1 MRNVFR
7 FAVLFG
13 VLTSAASQTYGQA
26 PAVAV
31 AAPAAV
37 APAATPTL
45 WSFLGI
51 PQGVKKVQGAL
62 TNRKGNQ
69 PKTEPKNAL
78 KALNDPANLVAENK
92 AIKKAAEVK
101 VAEDLKPQKIKAIKY
116 LTSIGCGCY
125 DKGEEVTNA
134 LIASAEDCTEDV
146 RLATM
151 QAIQGAA
158 ANKCCGNCGQVC
170 CCNEKMLKKL
180 AEVAYERDATGCFKE
195 PSKRVRDAAAAALK
209 TCCPNG
215 EPPCIGPEEP
225 NTEDPKVDPKKT
237 PAEMGTEGGKKKDPG
252 TMGTE
257 GKAKKDTDVKDSD
270 LKDRK
275 PTDNNDTDA
284 KKKLNEE
291 LGKSKQKLEP
301 GAEKGAASI
310 YRNRNGLSVNLS
322 DGSRGKSVSHQ
333 ELQDGSDS
341 EYEQFSNLSANPNP
355 NGGVVISLNTK
366 TRIAHVHFTDR
377 NVDLV
382 RGDEVYARPGDTK
395 GKGFRGRWQVVSSI
409 RGCVRMAP
417 IDGEIVGELALGDH
431 VFAGTPPVVVVPAAY
446 YRK

>member
-1 MRNVFR
+1 MRLAFG
-7 FAVLFG
+7 FAVFCGLLAYPIAPSF
-13 VLTSAASQTYGQA
+13 GQA
-26 PAVAV
+26 PA
-31 AAPAAV
+31 APVAV

-51 PQGVKKVQGAL
+51 PQGAKKVQGAL
-62 TNRKGNQ
+62 TNRKGNL

-78 KALNDPANLVAENK
+78 KALNDPANLIAQDK

-125 DKGEEVTNA
+125 DKGEEVTAA

-180 AEVAYERDATGCFKE
+180 AEVAYERDATGCYKE
-195 PSKRVRDAAAAALK
+195 PSKRVREAAAAALK

-215 EPPCIGPEEP
+215 EPPCIGPE
-225 NTEDPKVDPKKT
+225 DPMTIAPGDKPVKPPVDIGP
-237 PAEMGTEGGKKKDPG
+237 EGGKRKDPG

-257 GKAKKDTDVKDSD
+257 GKAKPDADREPEYDSD
-270 LKDRK
+270 L
-275 PTDNNDTDA
+275 DA
-284 KKKLNEE
+284 KKKNLNDDI
-291 LGKSKQKLEP
+291 GRSKKKIAPAVDRDVSSL
-301 GAEKGAASI
+301 
-310 YRNRNGLSVNLS
+310 YRNRNGLSVSLS
-322 DGSRGKSVSHQ
+322 DNQQTKNVSHN
-333 ELQDGSDS
+333 EVQDGSDS
-341 EYEQFSNLSANPNP
+341 EYEQFSNVTGNANP
-355 NGGVVISLNTK
+355 NGGVVISLNSK

-382 RGDEVYARPGDTK
+382 RGDELYARQGNSRD
-395 GKGFRGRWQVVSSI
+395 KGFRGRWQVLSSV
-409 RGCVRMAP
+409 RGCVRMTP
-417 IDGEIVGELALGDH
+417 IEAEDAVNLVPGDH
-431 VFAGTPPVVVVPAAY
+431 VFAGAPPVVVVPAGY
-446 YRK
+446 FRK

>member
-1 MRNVFR
+1 MRLALG
-7 FAVLFG
+7 FAVCFG
-13 VLTSAASQTYGQA
+13 AFFSSVSTTLGQG
-26 PAVAV
+26 PAGA
-31 AAPAAV
+31 AAPVAV
-37 APAATPTL
+37 APASTPTL

-62 TNRKGNQ
+62 TNRKGNH

-78 KALNDPANLVAENK
+78 KALNDPANLIAENK

-134 LIASAEDCTEDV
+134 LIASAEDCTEEV

-180 AEVAYERDATGCFKE
+180 AEVAYERDSTGCYKE
-195 PSKRVRDAAAAALK
+195 PSKRVRDAAAAALR

-225 NTEDPKVDPKKT
+225 NATELPKRDT
-237 PAEMGTEGGKKKDPG
+237 PVKPLREMGTEGDKKKVPG

-257 GKAKKDTDVKDSD
+257 GKSQRDRDIRDRD
-270 LKDRK
+270 LDDAGESGTK
-275 PTDNNDTDA
+275 PNGLIDELEKA
-284 KKKLNEE
+284 KKKVT
-291 LGKSKQKLEP
+291 P
-301 GAEKGAASI
+301 AADKDVSSL
-310 YRNRNGLSVNLS
+310 YRNRNGLSVSLS
-322 DGSRGKSVSHQ
+322 DNHQSRQVSHQ
-333 ELQDGSDS
+333 VLVDGSDT
-341 EYEQFSNLSANPNP
+341 EYEQFSNTTALPNP
-355 NGGVVISLNTK
+355 NGGVVISLNAK
-366 TRIAHVHFTDR
+366 TRVAHVHFTDR
-377 NVDLV
+377 DVDLV
-382 RGDEVYARPGDTK
+382 RGDELYARTGEK
-395 GKGFRGRWQVVSSI
+395 SERGFRGRWHVLSCV
-409 RGCVRMAP
+409 RGCVRMVP
-417 IDGEIVGELALGDH
+417 IEADDAMHLVPGDH
-431 VFAGTPPVVVVPAAY
+431 VFAGSPPVVVVPAGY
-446 YRK
+446 KRR

>member
-1 MRNVFR
+1 MKYALKL
-7 FAVLFG
+7 AVLLG
-13 VLTSAASQTYGQA
+13 VLSTASSQCFGQA
-26 PAVAV
+26 AVAPAGAVPVV
-31 AAPAAV
+31 A

-62 TNRKGNQ
+62 TNRRGNL

-78 KALNDPANLVAENK
+78 KALNDPANLFAENK
-92 AIKKAAEVK
+92 AIKAAAKVK
-101 VAEDLKPQKIKAIKY
+101 IEEDLKPQKIKAIKY

-125 DKGEEVTNA
+125 DKGEEVTKA
-134 LIASAEDCTEDV
+134 LMAAAEDCTEDV

-158 ANKCCGNCGQVC
+158 ANKSCSNCGQVC
-170 CCNEKMLKKL
+170 CCNEAMLKKL
-180 AEVAYERDATGCFKE
+180 AEIAYERDSSGCFKE
-195 PSKRVRDAAAAALK
+195 PSKRVRDAAALALR

-225 NTEDPKVDPKKT
+225 KQSLTTEPNKNSG
-237 PAEMGTEGGKKKDPG
+237 EMGTEGSKKKDSG

-257 GKAKKDTDVKDSD
+257 GNSRKDSDVKDSD
-270 LKDRK
+270 E
-275 PTDNNDTDA
+275 P
-284 KKKLNEE
+284 KKLN
-291 LGKSKQKLEP
+291 SA
-301 GAEKGAASI
+301 AEKDVSSL

-333 ELQDGSDS
+333 ELPDGSDA
-341 EYEQFSNLSANPNP
+341 EFEQFSNVSAIPNP
-355 NGGVVISLNTK
+355 NGGIVISLNTK

-382 RGDEVYARPGDTK
+382 RGDEVYARPGDLK
-395 GKGFRGRWQVVSSI
+395 GKGFRGRWQVLSSI
-409 RGCVRMAP
+409 RGCIRMAP
-417 IDGEIVGELALGDH
+417 IDGEDVSGLTPGDH
-431 VFAGTPPVVVVPAAY
+431 VFAGAPPVVVVPAGY